1 MIYLTVLCDY
11 DMNSN
16 TVEGFLCKSPSFKG
30 KQKNFLS
37 RLLKCEEE
45 KTQTRNPTECQKRE
59 NQIWYVSTINVERG
73 QANSSDDGT
82 DNQESK
88 LNYISALLK

>member
-1 MIYLTVLCDY
+1 MIWIQTLLRGFYARVLRLKE
-11 DMNSN
+11 NKKLS
-16 TVEGFLCKSPSFKG
+16 
-30 KQKNFLS
+30 S

-45 KTQTRNPTECQKRE
+45 KTQTRNPKECQKRE

>member
-1 MIYLTVLCDY
+1 MIWIQTLLRGFYARVLRLKE
-11 DMNSN
+11 NKKLS
-16 TVEGFLCKSPSFKG
+16 
-30 KQKNFLS
+30 S

-73 QANSSDDGT
+73 QANSFDDGT